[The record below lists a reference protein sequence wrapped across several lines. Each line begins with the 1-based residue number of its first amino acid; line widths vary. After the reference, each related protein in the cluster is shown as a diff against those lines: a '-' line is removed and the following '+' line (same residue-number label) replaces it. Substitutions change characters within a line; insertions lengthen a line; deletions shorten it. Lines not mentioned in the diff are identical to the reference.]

1 MYSAKPHIVNA
12 VIGNRKM
19 LAVMSYNGKMERLWW
34 PRMDEFQQLDEWSFA
49 LTLEGHSNI
58 LWLHDEGEWDYSQN
72 YLDDMPIVRTQGKH
86 KVLPICW
93 EFTDFILPNLDC
105 LIRKIRIKNMSS
117 NPIRIK
123 LWQYTNFYIDERIR
137 YNTTEYLKDIDTIF
151 HYRANTTI
159 GICSSLKTSA
169 FQCGNNAKEQI
180 LYLSLECDRQE
191 MTSDGALMWE
201 LGYLNGHDYI
211 ENVIYLVAD
220 TSIDTVTQ
228 SIDYVKN
235 HSIDELEMKTFK
247 YWNNIY
253 QRSRDL
259 PLSDEKLKTLYLRS
273 IMVFHLLSHVDL
285 GGILAAP
292 EVDEDFQYCGGYGFC
307 WGRDAAYITNAI
319 DIAGYPDLVEKFYK
333 WAAVAQ
339 NADGSWSQRHYLD
352 GTLAPNWGLQI
363 DETGSILWGIWEHY
377 KITGDKS
384 FLSNMW
390 PTVEKGANYLTKSI
404 DEVTGL
410 PLESYDLWEERV
422 GKHTYSSAAVYGGL
436 MGASKVAKKLGFT
449 DQELQWEEEAC
460 GIKESIERWCWDG
473 DENRF
478 LRGIRLNTR
487 DGKLYKDYIVD
498 VSLIGLVYPFEVIDP
513 YDERAISTAQT
524 IYDRLMSPKIGG
536 IKRYEDDIY
545 RGGNP
550 WILTTLWLSY
560 YYILIDDMDRA
571 QSLFDWAVAHVTE
584 MDLFPEQI
592 HRNTGEPA
600 WVVPLTW
607 SHAMFILVL
616 DKLLDSGIL
625 YK

>member
-1 MYSAKPHIVNA
+1 
-12 VIGNRKM
+12 
-19 LAVMSYNGKMERLWW
+19 
-34 PRMDEFQQLDEWSFA
+34 
-49 LTLEGHSNI
+49 
-58 LWLHDEGEWDYSQN
+58 
-72 YLDDMPIVRTQGKH
+72 
-86 KVLPICW
+86 
-93 EFTDFILPNLDC
+93 
-105 LIRKIRIKNMSS
+105 
-117 NPIRIK
+117 
-123 LWQYTNFYIDERIR
+123 
-137 YNTTEYLKDIDTIF
+137 
-151 HYRANTTI
+151 
-159 GICSSLKTSA
+159 
-169 FQCGNNAKEQI
+169 
-180 LYLSLECDRQE
+180 
-191 MTSDGALMWE
+191 
-201 LGYLNGHDYI
+201 
-211 ENVIYLVAD
+211 
-220 TSIDTVTQ
+220 
-228 SIDYVKN
+228 
-235 HSIDELEMKTFK
+235 
-247 YWNNIY
+247 
-253 QRSRDL
+253 
-259 PLSDEKLKTLYLRS
+259 
-273 IMVFHLLSHVDL
+273 
-285 GGILAAP
+285 
-292 EVDEDFQYCGGYGFC
+292 
-307 WGRDAAYITNAI
+307 
-319 DIAGYPDLVEKFYK
+319 
-333 WAAVAQ
+333 
-339 NADGSWSQRHYLD
+339 
-352 GTLAPNWGLQI
+352 
-363 DETGSILWGIWEHY
+363 
-377 KITGDKS
+377 
-384 FLSNMW
+384 MW